1 MRVYVVFVKTR
12 KTQRH
17 IQKFQILKLQFTYK
31 ALLYKISINLI
42 KQGKLWNI
50 VLMKKWVSE
59 YRRDR
64 KKNEG
69 LQLEQIISI
78 NKSISPTFHVT

>member
-12 KTQRH
+12 KTQRN

-31 ALLYKISINLI
+31 TLLYKISINLI

-50 VLMKKWVSE
+50 VLMKRWVSE

-64 KKNEG
+64 KKSEG